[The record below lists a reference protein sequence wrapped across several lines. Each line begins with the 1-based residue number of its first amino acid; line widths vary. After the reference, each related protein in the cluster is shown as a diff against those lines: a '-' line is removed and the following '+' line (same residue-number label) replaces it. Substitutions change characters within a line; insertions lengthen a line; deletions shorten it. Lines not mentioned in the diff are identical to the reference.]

1 MRPIGVSAIAVL
13 TWIRASLYALGG
25 LALIGVGHLSAKL
38 VSTVARDSFFENLIS
53 RLGKTL
59 GIAALVVALVYII
72 VGFGLWA
79 LKNWARVLTLILVT
93 IWLLFGLLGLLR
105 YPTAWHMIRVL
116 VDVAI
121 LVYLMLP
128 DVKRLFATA

>member
-38 VSTVARDSFFENLIS
+38 VSTVASDSFFENLIS

-59 GIAALVVALVYII
+59 GIGALVVALVYMV
-72 VGFGLWA
+72 VGFGLWT

-105 YPTAWHMIRVL
+105 DPTAWHLIWTL

-128 DVKRLFATA
+128 DVKRLFSVA